1 MKQIGTSA
9 DFTYFPVILNL
20 SHSICTVQVGILK
33 LCWRRAHGK
42 GAVVR
47 QFEMN
52 SHMTDFSRPCSQIV
66 SLGLAIPGAAEGNW
80 FCHEDRVDRAFL
92 CVNLGEGRLV
102 ERKDFGFLAALGMTG
117 GGVWDR
123 DNGVG
128 SLHVAVPGGLRPG
141 REELIRLNAGVSLR
155 GLGRTGTRS
164 AISGGESRL

>member
-9 DFTYFPVILNL
+9 NFTHFPVIRNL
-20 SHSICTVQVGILK
+20 SHSIRTVRVGILK
-33 LCWRRAHGK
+33 LRWRRAHGK

-102 ERKDFGFLAALGMTG
+102 EGKDFGFLVSWFCHGTMTSV
-117 GGVWDR
+117 GVNRVRQTVD
-123 DNGVG
+123 
-128 SLHVAVPGGLRPG
+128 S
-141 REELIRLNAGVSLR
+141 
-155 GLGRTGTRS
+155 
-164 AISGGESRL
+164 